1 MTSSTVD
8 DRSKQGQSFP
18 GMKMSSV
25 LLRLSFRR
33 CAAVQAEMSAK
44 HSAMRVSMW
53 VLEEDGG
60 KRQEQLAV
68 VCITVVRES
77 R

>member
-1 MTSSTVD
+1 
-8 DRSKQGQSFP
+8 
-18 GMKMSSV
+18 MSSV
-25 LLRLSFRR
+25 LLRLSFRQ

-44 HSAMRVSMW
+44 HSEMRVAMW

-68 VCITVVRES
+68 VCITVVGES
-77 R
+77 MGRDCRA